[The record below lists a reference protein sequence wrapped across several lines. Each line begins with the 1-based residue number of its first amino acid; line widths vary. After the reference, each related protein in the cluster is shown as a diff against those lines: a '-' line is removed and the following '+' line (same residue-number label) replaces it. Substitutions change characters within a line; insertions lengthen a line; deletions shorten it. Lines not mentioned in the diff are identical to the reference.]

1 MLEQL
6 DLTQLIFG
14 RLSWDAIPLHD
25 PVIVATFVV
34 VAIGGAALLGA
45 LTYYRV
51 WGYLWKEWF
60 TSIDH
65 KKIGIMYMVL
75 GLVMLLRAASCRRP
89 SRHGRCCS
97 STCGQQNATH

>member
-1 MLEQL
+1 MFEQL

-51 WGYLWKEWF
+51 WGYLCK
-60 TSIDH
+60 
-65 KKIGIMYMVL
+65 
-75 GLVMLLRAASCRRP
+75 
-89 SRHGRCCS
+89 
-97 STCGQQNATH
+97 

>member
-45 LTYYRV
+45 LT
-51 WGYLWKEWF
+51 L
-60 TSIDH
+60 SLIH
-65 KKIGIMYMVL
+65 I
-75 GLVMLLRAASCRRP
+75 
-89 SRHGRCCS
+89 
-97 STCGQQNATH
+97 